1 MKYSFDIKKEERNVI
16 DINEKNDKENI
27 NKEDK
32 SNTNNNILG
41 NDNKDNIIKEKK
53 NEKINIKLDNDVNL
67 LIKNK
72 LDLMHSIKK
81 NKENKKLFNSNWN
94 HSSNFKLTTFANEN
108 LLYKNKFMKNTPLK
122 DKILN
127 ENNRVKG
134 IILPEIKSPTMKRDN
149 ININNNIFS
158 HFTKIPKEAL
168 VNNINNENKNELSSD
183 TENLFRNIKLNK
195 IISNNNDTQT
205 TQSATNSTK
214 NQTSSK
220 NNFIPNIN
228 DGLNKYEMGLISGGS
243 TTNNN
248 IIIPILAMKRP
259 TSNLNC
265 GGKIIYNMFDLDIN
279 KGNNKKYE
287 KSDKFDLIN
296 CHLSQNTR
304 NKNFKLKEQKKITNI
319 SMKNKEVFNILSGV
333 QKLIP
338 NFHKI
343 KIEKGMTSNNKLINS
358 YSKKITYDYKSKNN
372 INFQDSKLKFTD

>member
-1 MKYSFDIKKEERNVI
+1 
-16 DINEKNDKENI
+16 
-27 NKEDK
+27 
-32 SNTNNNILG
+32 
-41 NDNKDNIIKEKK
+41 
-53 NEKINIKLDNDVNL
+53 
-67 LIKNK
+67 
-72 LDLMHSIKK
+72 MHSIKK

-228 DGLNKYEMGLISGGS
+228 VKPDVILKKLN
-243 TTNNN
+243 
-248 IIIPILAMKRP
+248 
-259 TSNLNC
+259 
-265 GGKIIYNMFDLDIN
+265 
-279 KGNNKKYE
+279 
-287 KSDKFDLIN
+287 
-296 CHLSQNTR
+296 
-304 NKNFKLKEQKKITNI
+304 
-319 SMKNKEVFNILSGV
+319 
-333 QKLIP
+333 
-338 NFHKI
+338 
-343 KIEKGMTSNNKLINS
+343 
-358 YSKKITYDYKSKNN
+358 
-372 INFQDSKLKFTD
+372 